1 MAITKLEIFI
11 RNKAMIVI
19 CFSHFF
25 SLYHLCTAV
34 IILWCL
40 ESVVVS
46 SAFVPPSLMGVGQT
60 FPV

>member
-11 RNKAMIVI
+11 RNKAVIVI
-19 CFSHFF
+19 CFSQFF
-25 SLYHLCTAV
+25 SPCHLCTAV

-46 SAFVPPSLMGVGQT
+46 STFVPPSLMGVGQT